1 MTFTQA
7 EREKMAA
14 LFARATQIRL
24 HIPPK
29 PDYGEMF
36 YDHLIFVPSELAQV
50 VAMIRGEAALL
61 REALEPLARIGLW
74 RDLYPDA
81 TEDFPTDRRLKG
93 LINPDD
99 VRRAR
104 ALLGTLPAAQ

>member
-24 HIPPK
+24 HIPPH

-36 YDHLIFVPSELAQV
+36 HDHVIHVPSELAQV
-50 VAMIRGEAALL
+50 VAMIRGEKAS
-61 REALEPLARIGLW
+61 EPA
-74 RDLYPDA
+74 PVS
-81 TEDFPTDRRLKG
+81 P
-93 LINPDD
+93 
-99 VRRAR
+99 
-104 ALLGTLPAAQ
+104 LPAAE